1 MPMAIE
7 LKGPFD
13 QALRKYLDGNDAVVR
28 RLDLDAA
35 KPTVWTLKQR
45 NDLAMIAN
53 MIENLAN
60 AVAEMAIRVRD
71 D

>member
-1 MPMAIE
+1 MPTAVE

-13 QALRKYLDGNDAVVR
+13 QALRKYLDGNDALVR
-28 RLDLDAA
+28 RLDLEAA
-35 KPTVWTLKQR
+35 KPTDWTLKQR

>member
-1 MPMAIE
+1 MPTAVE

-13 QALRKYLDGNDAVVR
+13 LALRKYLDGNEALVR
-28 RLDLDAA
+28 RLDLEAA
-35 KPTVWTLKQR
+35 RPTTWTLKQR

>member
-1 MPMAIE
+1 MPMAVE

>member
-1 MPMAIE
+1 MPTAVE

-13 QALRKYLDGNDAVVR
+13 LALQKYLDGNDALVR
-28 RLDLDAA
+28 RLDLEAA
-35 KPTVWTLKQR
+35 RPTTWTLKQR